1 MIPMPDPTPAEAELS
16 EAMRL
21 ARLARMVAQ
30 DEAFKEA
37 LLIAHPDIYVGVHT
51 APCTDNPQ
59 PIAPVVIVRSCQG
72 FDWPKGD

>member
-1 MIPMPDPTPAEAELS
+1 MPAPTPTEAELS
-16 EAMRL
+16 EAMRF
-21 ARLARMVAQ
+21 ARLVAQ

-37 LLIAHPDIYVGVHT
+37 ILIAHPDIYVGVHT